1 MTATVPPV
9 PATCEPRFASRSSF
23 TGALLPMCGVE
34 VLIVVV
40 QTRIMSDTFEANLY
54 VTAFNLRFRRTIVLM
69 SQDDDTHAP
78 TYYGPAGIV
87 RALTALPFEML
98 PWQRMLFR
106 VAKPAAWQLPV
117 VPEREKQTGS
127 YSSSIE
133 ELARTC
139 IRTRDDPAAADVRE
153 AAAERMA
160 RSTQR

>member
-1 MTATVPPV
+1 MTATTTLV
-9 PATCEPRFASRSSF
+9 RRGSSF
-23 TGALLPMCGVE
+23 TGAVLPFCGVE

-40 QTRIMSDTFEANLY
+40 EPRIMSDTFEANLF

-69 SQDDDTHAP
+69 SQDDATHAP

-87 RALTALPFEML
+87 RALTALPLEML
-98 PWQRMLFR
+98 PWQRMLYR
-106 VAKPAAWQLPV
+106 VATPAAWQLPIA
-117 VPEREKQTGS
+117 PERKSSEAEETEQTGS

-133 ELARTC
+133 EIARTC
-139 IRTRDDPAAADVRE
+139 IRTRDDPAAAVVRR